1 MLPHGTAWRTTFE
14 HCGAHVSVCGD
25 RLLQFEFAAF
35 LIGPKHPICPA
46 CDILSNSSPSCFQT
60 FNSQRKWFLSRGR
73 FVRRGLTSETAQSAA
88 AMAKLVDQLPVT
100 IERLERALVLLA
112 YFIEL
117 DGDVHLPMYEKF
129 EAELAELKTK
139 EAIKY
144 RARKRLESYLNEGGS
159 LKAIR

>member
-1 MLPHGTAWRTTFE
+1 
-14 HCGAHVSVCGD
+14 
-25 RLLQFEFAAF
+25 
-35 LIGPKHPICPA
+35 
-46 CDILSNSSPSCFQT
+46 
-60 FNSQRKWFLSRGR
+60 
-73 FVRRGLTSETAQSAA
+73 
-88 AMAKLVDQLPVT
+88 MAKPVDQFSVT

-112 YFIEL
+112 YFVEL

-144 RARKRLESYLNEGGS
+144 RARKRLESYLNEGGG